1 MMYLFLQHVLKEQ
14 LGFREV
20 HLPKD
25 VWKSVIIISGEQY
38 VMISG
43 VMLMPRYLADSLDFL
58 PLVYMQ

>member
-1 MMYLFLQHVLKEQ
+1 MYLFLQHVLKERS
-14 LGFREV
+14 GFREV

-43 VMLMPRYLADSLDFL
+43 VMLMLEYLADSLDFL
-58 PLVYMQ
+58 PLVYMQG